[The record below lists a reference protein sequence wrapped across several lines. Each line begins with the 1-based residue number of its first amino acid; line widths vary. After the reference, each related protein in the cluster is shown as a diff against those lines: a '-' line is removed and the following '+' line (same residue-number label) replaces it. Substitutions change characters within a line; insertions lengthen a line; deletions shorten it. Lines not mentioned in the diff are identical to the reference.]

1 MKIFLS
7 PDEAG
12 GVLPPENQP
21 TTPPAPADPPPA
33 PPANPPPGSPPAAII
48 VQQGKTEREMELERQ
63 LEAAQREKK
72 LVEFRAAELE
82 RDKENLLSV
91 GRVQRPKKTVA
102 LPTLLHEEED

>member
-1 MKIFLS
+1 
-7 PDEAG
+7 
-12 GVLPPENQP
+12 
-21 TTPPAPADPPPA
+21 
-33 PPANPPPGSPPAAII
+33 
-48 VQQGKTEREMELERQ
+48 MELERQ